1 MSLLVTAGDRVAV
14 PSATAR
20 TAAAISRGGVS
31 LSRKPA
37 APAASAE

>member
-1 MSLLVTAGDRVAV
+1 MSVAVTLGESVAV

-37 APAASAE
+37 APAASAA